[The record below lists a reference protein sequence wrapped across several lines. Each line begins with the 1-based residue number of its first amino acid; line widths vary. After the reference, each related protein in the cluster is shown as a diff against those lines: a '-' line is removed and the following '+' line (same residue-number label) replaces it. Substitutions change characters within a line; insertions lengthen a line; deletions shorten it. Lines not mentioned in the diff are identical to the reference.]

1 MALAPSVLA
10 QTLPLNPTVKVSR
23 KPQSIV
29 PPECEQGLAP
39 ATPLPPVEEAS
50 AEIAPAAAPTP
61 PPTSDL
67 RTRLR
72 RVQTAAET
80 ENYDAFKSALADARA
95 AVNAYPAGGEK
106 QSANDVLQVYS
117 DLERLWDYQQ
127 TNRTGAFFT
136 AQSDDIVNALRKY
149 PGFPRAVA
157 DATMTVSG
165 QTIYPSRETRQ
176 FLTELT
182 ARRLGT
188 IGIRTPT
195 RVVQTA
201 PPPAARPP
209 RRAAPPPAPKHAEHT
224 APKHA
229 APKHA
234 ATKHAAHVAPKHAA
248 HAATKH
254 AAHAATK
261 HAAHAA
267 TKHAITKHAVK
278 PPVKIAEAKPRREP
292 VKRREEPTPPPIATT
307 TVSSG
312 GQPPSAVPA
321 PTTPASTGGQPTPP
335 VPAPATTRT
344 AAPARTETT
353 ITTAPPPSATTTT
366 AASTTTATETT
377 PATTS
382 SAAPAAPAAPAHG
395 GGMNLTFA
403 IILIVVGIGV
413 LIVLFRAS
421 D

>member
-1 MALAPSVLA
+1 MRSVRRPGVLCCMVMALAASVLA
-10 QTLPLNPTVKVSR
+10 QTLPLNPTVKVFR

-39 ATPLPPVEEAS
+39 AAPLPPVEEAP
-50 AEIAPAAAPTP
+50 AEVAPAAAPTA

-72 RVQTAAET
+72 RVQTAAES

-106 QSANDVLQVYS
+106 QSANDVLQIYS

-127 TNRTGAFFT
+127 TSPTGAFFT

-149 PGFPRAVA
+149 PGFSRAVA
-157 DATMTVSG
+157 DATMTVGG

-176 FLTELT
+176 FLTDQA

-188 IGIRTPT
+188 IGIRTPM
-195 RVVQTA
+195 RAVQTA
-201 PPPAARPP
+201 PPPPS
-209 RRAAPPPAPKHAEHT
+209 APKR
-224 APKHA
+224 
-229 APKHA
+229 
-234 ATKHAAHVAPKHAA
+234 
-248 HAATKH
+248 
-254 AAHAATK
+254 
-261 HAAHAA
+261 
-267 TKHAITKHAVK
+267 K
-278 PPVKIAEAKPRREP
+278 PPVKIAEAKPHREHATRP
-292 VKRREEPTPPPIATT
+292 RSVSHGGQPPPAVRPRATT
-307 TVSSG
+307 THATTQPPAAVRPPATTTHATTPAVSSG
-312 GQPPSAVPA
+312 GQPPPAVRP
-321 PTTPASTGGQPTPP
+321 
-335 VPAPATTRT
+335 PATTTHAPAANAQQPPPAVHPPATTTT
-344 AAPARTETT
+344 AAPPSTETT
-353 ITTAPPPSATTTT
+353 QTTETTTITAPPPPVTTTT
-366 AASTTTATETT
+366 AASTSTTTEAT

-382 SAAPAAPAAPAHG
+382 SAAPTAPAVPAQA